1 MIIKPYIKEFEKLGF
16 GMFVHFGVYS
26 LIDQGEWAR
35 KLGTMPHEQYDQLY
49 HQFDPDP
56 DWANHIAAVAKN
68 AGCRYITLTTR
79 HHDGFSLY
87 DTKGLNDYDAMHACG
102 RDLVREFVNACH
114 AYGLMPVFYHTLLDW
129 KHPDYSTNFPRYLEY
144 LRASVK
150 LLCTNYGKIGGIWF
164 DGMWDKRD
172 ADWEEDRLYHLIRTY
187 QPEAMIINNTGLS
200 HRGELGNIEL
210 DSVTF
215 ERGKPQPINMADS
228 PKYIASEMN
237 EVLCDHWGYAKD
249 DLDYKPTG
257 RIIEELAACRR
268 YRSNFLLNIGPRG
281 DGTLKPIDEAM
292 FGIIGQWT
300 AYFDEALHE
309 PYPTKI
315 TIKDKP
321 DDFILQNGSDYYLF
335 CHHLPMLVDPSVG
348 ELQSAL
354 YEDKFPFKPVIK
366 TVRWLDCNSPLP
378 FTQKDGI
385 TTIKTNPFHYGHN
398 LVVRVAKIT
407 TSSN

>member
-1 MIIKPYIKEFEKLGF
+1 
-16 GMFVHFGVYS
+16 
-26 LIDQGEWAR
+26 
-35 KLGTMPHEQYDQLY
+35 
-49 HQFDPDP
+49 
-56 DWANHIAAVAKN
+56 
-68 AGCRYITLTTR
+68 
-79 HHDGFSLY
+79 
-87 DTKGLNDYDAMHACG
+87 
-102 RDLVREFVNACH
+102 
-114 AYGLMPVFYHTLLDW
+114 
-129 KHPDYSTNFPRYLEY
+129 
-144 LRASVK
+144 
-150 LLCTNYGKIGGIWF
+150 
-164 DGMWDKRD
+164 
-172 ADWEEDRLYHLIRTY
+172 
-187 QPEAMIINNTGLS
+187 MIINNTGLS

-237 EVLCDHWGYAKD
+237 AVLCDHWAYAKD

-292 FGIIGQWT
+292 FGIVGQWT

-321 DDFILQNGSDYYLF
+321 DDFILQNGSNYYLF
-335 CHHLPMLVDPSVG
+335 CHHLPMLVDPNVG

-354 YEDKFPFKPVIK
+354 YEDKFPFKPAIR
-366 TVRWLDCNSPLP
+366 TVRWLDCNDPLP